1 MERRS
6 IVILSFDTL
15 GDLILRQPLFSA
27 LLDNGC
33 TIAVA
38 VRRNYEMLLRILDP
52 RLKAI
57 HQRDQRIAELYQQWG
72 GRESALGE
80 SEAIRAELARELE
93 VSQAAR
99 TDLAQRLEASG
110 LLSVATLAPSC
121 SASAGQLKMR
131 LFS

>member
-1 MERRS
+1 MERKS

-15 GDLILRQPLFSA
+15 GDLTLRQPLFSA
-27 LLDNGC
+27 LLDQGYPI
-33 TIAVA
+33 TVV
-38 VRRNYEMLLRILDP
+38 VRHDYERLLPILDP
-52 RLKAI
+52 RLAVI
-57 HQRDQRIAELYQQWG
+57 HQRDQRIAELYQQWEAVNQ
-72 GRESALGE
+72 RLGE
-80 SEAIRAELARELE
+80 SEAIRVELARELE